1 MNGYYLSEAF
11 AGLSKPRDIL
21 NGLSQKHDVTSG
33 MEWESRSV
41 LRLGHSGALQ
51 EFPGNCS
58 TLVLYNIQ
66 GCFFEN
72 KIRFVSFIDFSVELA
87 KEFKYAQL
95 IVSTT
100 NQELIEFLRSNYGF
114 SVILSD
120 VVNPHSGNAN
130 YFLVKSTNEMEK
142 E

>member
-11 AGLSKPRDIL
+11 AGLSKPKDIL
-21 NGLSQKHDVTSG
+21 NGLAQKHGLTYG
-33 MEWESRSV
+33 MEWESRSE
-41 LRLGHSGALQ
+41 LRFGSSGALQ

-66 GCFFEN
+66 YCFFED
-72 KIRFVSFIDFSVELA
+72 KALFVSLIDFSVELA

-100 NQELIEFLRSNYGF
+100 KQELIDFLRSNYEF

-130 YFLVKSTNEMEK
+130 YFLVKSTSGTEE